1 MKHAES
7 FSSVP
12 EVSIAFSTFNLNLVE
27 FMGME
32 TLQVFN

>member
-12 EVSIAFSTFNLNLVE
+12 EVSIAFSTFNLNLAE
-27 FMGME
+27 SMGME
-32 TLQVFN
+32 ISQVFN